1 MSGALKALRLSRMTL
16 ELNLV
21 LIGDS
26 TMYTVG
32 NNELIRTLLD
42 KELCPNCGEL
52 HEVCYGDKVNS
63 DGTKTPSK
71 LIAFIRCGESSYLVG
86 VNNKLILKNRR

>member
-1 MSGALKALRLSRMTL
+1 MPGALKALRLARMTL

-32 NNELIRTLLD
+32 KNELTRPLLD
-42 KELCPNCGEL
+42 KELCPNRGEL
-52 HEVCYGDKVNS
+52 HDVHYGDKVNS

-71 LIAFIRCGESSYLVG
+71 LIASIRCGESSYLVG